1 MSHQLFQPLALSD
14 LFAKVSSTG
23 KMTLLDRFTIRDTL
37 LTDQPSNEEKQA
49 IDRLIH
55 AIRVGRIQIL
65 N

>member
-1 MSHQLFQPLALSD
+1 
-14 LFAKVSSTG
+14 
-23 KMTLLDRFTIRDTL
+23 MTLLDRFTIRDTL